1 MWVVARLTSLAWDM
15 RQKLTA
21 IGLLVFASLSTA
33 PARSISPAVPQD
45 DIEVHVHGSGAD
57 FIFNSLK
64 RYGAN
69 KELQCTYHP
78 GGAFP
83 DVTCGNGRF
92 VIRAV
97 YFSTE
102 NTVSIRAY
110 RKYGDS
116 GAQASIVF
124 VISSVMADA
133 RANSEI
139 DGISC
144 RIGIKCTVADGGF
157 PAT

>member
-1 MWVVARLTSLAWDM
+1 MTWDM
-15 RQKLTA
+15 RRKLTA
-21 IGLLVFASLSTA
+21 ARLLAFAALITA
-33 PARSISPAVPQD
+33 PARSLSPAIAQD

-57 FIFNSLK
+57 FIFNSLQK
-64 RYGAN
+64 YGAS
-69 KELQCTYHP
+69 KGLQCTYHP
-78 GGAFP
+78 VGP

-97 YFSTE
+97 YFST
-102 NTVSIRAY
+102 TVSIRAY

-124 VISSVMADA
+124 VISGVMSDA
-133 RANSEI
+133 RANAEI

-144 RIGIKCTVADGGF
+144 RKGIKCAVENGSF

>member
-1 MWVVARLTSLAWDM
+1 MWAVARLPRMAWDM

-21 IGLLVFASLSTA
+21 TGLLAFAALITA
-33 PARSISPAVPQD
+33 PARSMSPAVAQD

-64 RYGAN
+64 KYGAS
-69 KELQCTYHP
+69 KGLQCTYHP
-78 GGAFP
+78 GVGFP

-97 YFSTE
+97 CFST
-102 NTVSIRAY
+102 TVSIKAY

-133 RANSEI
+133 RANAEI

-144 RIGIKCTVADGGF
+144 LIGIKCAVADGGF